1 MCDNS
6 ARIAAPPPPIG
17 SQAGRSGRGD
27 SPVAV
32 LSPRGRLARQPD
44 VMDDDLTATFEANRP
59 RLQAMAY
66 RMLGSLTEAEDA
78 VQETWIRLS
87 GSDAERIDNLGGWL
101 TTVLSRVC
109 LGVLRS
115 RRTPERPI
123 EAADAGPEVFTPED
137 EAILADTMGPALLL
151 VLEALTPPERLA
163 FVLHDLFAVP
173 FDDVAP
179 IVGRSPATAR
189 QLASRA
195 RRRVQGA
202 DEMPSGDRR
211 RQQEIVDAFLAASRR
226 GDYEALVSLLDP
238 DAVLRADRAAVEM
251 AAANRAQGAPLL
263 APEIRGAQGVATALI
278 GRATAAKSAVIEGTP
293 GAAWVV
299 RGRPRAAFAFHVIG
313 STIAEIEIVTDPV
326 VVDALEIEILDA
338 PAAPPSLDPGRSG
351 RSAERRG

>member
-1 MCDNS
+1 
-6 ARIAAPPPPIG
+6 
-17 SQAGRSGRGD
+17 
-27 SPVAV
+27 
-32 LSPRGRLARQPD
+32 
-44 VMDDDLTATFEANRP
+44 MDRDLTATFEASRP

-109 LGVLRS
+109 LGMLRT
-115 RRTPERPI
+115 RRTRREEPFER
-123 EAADAGPEVFTPED
+123 EDQALEGLTPE
-137 EAILADTMGPALLL
+137 EEVILAETIGPALLL
-151 VLEALTPPERLA
+151 VLDSLTPAERLA

-173 FDDVAP
+173 FDEVAP
-179 IVGRSPATAR
+179 IVGRSTAAAR

-195 RRRVQGA
+195 RRRVQGT

-251 AAANRAQGAPLL
+251 AVANRDRGAPLL
-263 APEIRGAQGVATALI
+263 APEVRGARGVATALI
-278 GRATAAKSAVIEGTP
+278 GRATAAKLALIEGTP
-293 GAAWVV
+293 GAVWAPG
-299 RGRPRAAFAFHVIG
+299 GRPKAAFAFHVVG
-313 STIAEIEIVTDPV
+313 DTIAEIEIVTDPAV
-326 VVDALEIEILDA
+326 VAALDIEILGG
-338 PAAPPSLDPGRSG
+338 PAQT
-351 RSAERRG
+351 E

>member
-1 MCDNS
+1 
-6 ARIAAPPPPIG
+6 
-17 SQAGRSGRGD
+17 
-27 SPVAV
+27 
-32 LSPRGRLARQPD
+32 
-44 VMDDDLTATFEANRP
+44 MDRDLTATFEASRP

-109 LGVLRS
+109 LGMLRT
-115 RRTPERPI
+115 RRTRREEPFER
-123 EAADAGPEVFTPED
+123 EDQALEGLTPE
-137 EAILADTMGPALLL
+137 EEVILAETIGPALLL
-151 VLEALTPPERLA
+151 VLDSLTPAERLA

-173 FDDVAP
+173 FDEVAP
-179 IVGRSPATAR
+179 IVGRSTAAAR

-195 RRRVQGA
+195 RRRVQGT

-251 AAANRAQGAPLL
+251 AVANRDRGAPLL
-263 APEIRGAQGVATALI
+263 APEVRGARGVATALI
-278 GRATAAKSAVIEGTP
+278 GRATAAKLALIEGTP
-293 GAAWVV
+293 GAVWAPG
-299 RGRPRAAFAFHVIG
+299 GRPKAACAFHVVG
-313 STIAEIEIVTDPV
+313 DTIAEIEIVTDPAV
-326 VVDALEIEILDA
+326 VAALDIEILGG
-338 PAAPPSLDPGRSG
+338 PAQT
-351 RSAERRG
+351 E

>member
-1 MCDNS
+1 
-6 ARIAAPPPPIG
+6 
-17 SQAGRSGRGD
+17 
-27 SPVAV
+27 
-32 LSPRGRLARQPD
+32 
-44 VMDDDLTATFEANRP
+44 MDRDLTATFEASRP

-109 LGVLRS
+109 LGMLRT
-115 RRTPERPI
+115 RRTRREEPFER
-123 EAADAGPEVFTPED
+123 EDQALEGLTPE
-137 EAILADTMGPALLL
+137 EEVILAETIGPALLL
-151 VLEALTPPERLA
+151 VLDSLTPAERLA

-173 FDDVAP
+173 FDEVAP
-179 IVGRSPATAR
+179 IVGRSPAAAR

-195 RRRVQGA
+195 RRRVQGT

-251 AAANRAQGAPLL
+251 AVANRDRGAPLL
-263 APEIRGAQGVATALI
+263 APEVRGARGVATALI
-278 GRATAAKSAVIEGTP
+278 GRATAAKLALIEGTP
-293 GAAWVV
+293 GAVWAPG
-299 RGRPRAAFAFHVIG
+299 GRPKAAFAFHVVG
-313 STIAEIEIVTDPV
+313 DTIAEIEIVTDPAV
-326 VVDALEIEILDA
+326 VAALDIEILGG
-338 PAAPPSLDPGRSG
+338 PAQT
-351 RSAERRG
+351 E